1 MDRKRPRAVLLRDA
15 VTQLGAV
22 NLRDASRRDRRF
34 IHPRENLIQLFAAVR
49 SFENLAS
56 FSPAVLR
63 RAGLEHLELLAQLC
77 GEHVVPRGRP
87 LPPLDE
93 RGASG
98 FKCPSQQR
106 VPVNE

>member
-15 VTQLGAV
+15 VPQLGTV
-22 NLRDASRRDRRF
+22 NLRDASGRDRRF
-34 IHPRENLIQLFAAVR
+34 IHPREDLVQLFAAVR
-49 SFENLAS
+49 ALENLAS
-56 FSPAVLR
+56 FPPAVFR